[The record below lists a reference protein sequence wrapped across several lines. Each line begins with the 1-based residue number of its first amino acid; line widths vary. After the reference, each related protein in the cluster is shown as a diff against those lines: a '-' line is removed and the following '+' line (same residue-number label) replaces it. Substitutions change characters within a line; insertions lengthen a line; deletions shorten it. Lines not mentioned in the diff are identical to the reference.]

1 MWNIDIV
8 SYDMALKELVSKRKI
23 TRDTAAKYL
32 SCINQISKHNDGKI
46 DINTLNTFLVDK
58 LKDERQFSQYISAIR
73 KYETYV
79 LKQSESILFGQSYID
94 LVNHFKEIPRNTR
107 ASGSGITNETTARKI
122 NAIRNEKLK
131 LAFRL
136 QHKSGL
142 RVKEISD
149 LTKEDIFFDD
159 NGQITIHV
167 RSGKGRKRRDVHVR
181 EDPYLY
187 ERLKEFTKESQG
199 GRLFY
204 SRSYLKQKAAEYGF
218 ESHDLRR
225 HNARN
230 RFQDEI
236 KDGQTQ
242 RQAKKTVQKELGHE
256 TVSTTEIYLKE

>member
-1 MWNIDIV
+1 MWYIDIE
-8 SYDMALKELVSKRKI
+8 SYDMALKELVNKKQI
-23 TRDTAAKYL
+23 TGDTAIKYL
-32 SCINQISKHNDGKI
+32 SCINQISKHTGGKI
-46 DINTLNTFLVDK
+46 DINTLNSFLVDK

-94 LVNHFKEIPRNTR
+94 LVNHFKEIPHNRG
-107 ASGSGITNETTARKI
+107 AAGSGVMNETVARKI

-167 RSGKGRKRRDVHVR
+167 RSGKGRKTRDVHVR

-187 ERLKEFTKESQG
+187 ERLKNFTEKSQG

-225 HNARN
+225 HNAKK

-236 KDGQTQ
+236 KDGKTP
-242 RQAKKTVQKELGHE
+242 RQAKKTVQKEFGHE
-256 TVSTTEIYLKE
+256 AVSTTEIYLKE

>member
-1 MWNIDIV
+1 MWYIDIV
-8 SYDMALKELVSKRKI
+8 SYDMALKELVAKRKI
-23 TRDTAAKYL
+23 TKDTAVKYL
-32 SCINQISKHNDGKI
+32 SCINQISKHTDGKM

-79 LKQSESILFGQSYID
+79 LKQSESILFGQPYID
-94 LVNHFKEIPRNTR
+94 LVNHFKEIHRNRGT
-107 ASGSGITNETTARKI
+107 AGSGITDETVTRKI

-149 LTKEDIFFDD
+149 LTKEDISFDD

-181 EDPYLY
+181 EDLYLY
-187 ERLKEFTKESQG
+187 ERLKDFTEKSQG

-242 RQAKKTVQKELGHE
+242 RQAKKTVQKEFGHE

>member
-1 MWNIDIV
+1 MWYIDIEV
-8 SYDMALKELVSKRKI
+8 YDMALKELVSKKKI
-23 TRDTAAKYL
+23 TKDTAVKYL
-32 SCINQISKHNDGKI
+32 SCINQISKHTDGKI
-46 DINTLNTFLVDK
+46 DINTLNSFLVDK

-79 LKQSESILFGQSYID
+79 LKQSESILFGQSYIN
-94 LVNHFKEIPRNTR
+94 LVNHFKEIPHNRG
-107 ASGSGITNETTARKI
+107 AAGSGITDETVVRKI
-122 NAIRNEKLK
+122 NAIRSQKLK

-167 RSGKGRKRRDVHVR
+167 RSGKGRKTRDVHVQ

-187 ERLKEFTKESQG
+187 ERLKEFTEKSDD

-225 HNARN
+225 HNAKK
-230 RFQDEI
+230 RFKDEI
-236 KDGQTQ
+236 KDGKTP